1 MIHDLNVKAEIIRH
15 LTENALRANLYH
27 FMQAVID
34 IMSEGETQH
43 STDQITASYQN
54 RMLTCYKGSSQCT

>member
-34 IMSEGETQH
+34 IMSEGET
-43 STDQITASYQN
+43 
-54 RMLTCYKGSSQCT
+54 